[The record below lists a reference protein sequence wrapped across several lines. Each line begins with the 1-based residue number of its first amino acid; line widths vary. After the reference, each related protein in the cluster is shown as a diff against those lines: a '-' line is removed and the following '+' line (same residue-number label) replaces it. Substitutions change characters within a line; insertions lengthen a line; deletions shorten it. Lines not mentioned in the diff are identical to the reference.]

1 MTMESL
7 ALLIE
12 PNASTS
18 VDAIEAGMVA
28 GFPRVEVPVFHH
40 FGDGI
45 YAREI
50 RAVAGTFMTG
60 KLHRTEH
67 LNIISQGVIEVW
79 VEGVHGPEQRR
90 TITAPCA
97 FVAPPG
103 TRRVGLVHE
112 DVVWTTVHANPDN
125 VRDVE
130 QLERLLIE
138 PHVNTLL
145 PHPDSPLTPEM
156 ACLG

>member
-1 MTMESL
+1 MESL
-7 ALLIE
+7 ALILE
-12 PNASTS
+12 SPTDTS
-18 VDAIEAGMVA
+18 VDVLEAGMVA

-50 RAVAGTFMTG
+50 HAKAGTLMTG

-90 TITAPCA
+90 TITAPCS

-112 DVVWTTVHANPDN
+112 DVVWTTIHANPDN
-125 VRDVE
+125 VRDLE
-130 QLERLLIE
+130 QLEALLIV
-138 PHVNTLL
+138 PHVNELL
-145 PHPDSPLTPEM
+145 RHPDSPHTPEM